1 MHYIAYMRLC
11 LYSYVDMCL
20 YNCIAMQ
27 PCVSVGVG
35 DYIRD
40 RADRQVIDAAYQSLA
55 ID

>member
-11 LYSYVDMCL
+11 LYS
-20 YNCIAMQ
+20 CIAMQ

-35 DYIRD
+35 GYIRD
-40 RADRQVIDAAYQSLA
+40 RADRQAIAAAYQSLA